1 MSSNDYEK
9 FQQRVFDELTEL
21 EQFERQR
28 IIMDIVRA
36 GKRCGIDV
44 IAEIVDKQRPVS
56 EVIAELKR
64 KEQGK

>member
-21 EQFERQR
+21 EQVERQR

-44 IAEIVDKQRPVS
+44 IAEIVDKHRPVS
-56 EVIAELKR
+56 EVIAESKR
-64 KEQGK
+64 KQQGK